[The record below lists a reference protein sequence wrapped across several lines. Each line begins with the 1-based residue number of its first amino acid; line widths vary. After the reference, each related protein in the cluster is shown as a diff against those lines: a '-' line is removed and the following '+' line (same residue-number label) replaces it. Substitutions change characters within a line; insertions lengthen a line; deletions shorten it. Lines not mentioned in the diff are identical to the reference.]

1 VAEAELAARAAT
13 LCGNVPPDDPAI
25 QGRIRA
31 LLARWGAGWLRKALG
46 RAETR
51 AARGGLENPFG
62 YLERTLRGFQADGGP
77 PPDLLPAPDVATM
90 MAGVADQL
98 PHL

>member
-1 VAEAELAARAAT
+1 LAARAAQ

-25 QGRIRA
+25 RGRIRA
-31 LLARWGAGWLRKALG
+31 LLARWGLEWLRKALG

-51 AARGGLENPFG
+51 SRRGGLENPFG

-77 PPDLLPAPDVATM
+77 PPDMAPVPDVATM
-90 MAGVADQL
+90 MAGIVDQL
-98 PHL
+98 PYL